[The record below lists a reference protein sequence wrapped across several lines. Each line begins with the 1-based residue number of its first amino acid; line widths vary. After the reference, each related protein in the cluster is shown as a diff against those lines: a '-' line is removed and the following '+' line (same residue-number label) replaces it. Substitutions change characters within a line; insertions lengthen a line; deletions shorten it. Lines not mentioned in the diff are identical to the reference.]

1 MFPLRDNIQSR
12 YTPYAARI
20 IIGLNTLVYLFG
32 LTLPKQE
39 MVKIFYLLGV
49 VPGRYA
55 HPAWAEWMGYPETG
69 FMPFIT
75 HMFLHSGFLHF
86 ISNMWILWVFADN
99 VEDVMGPFRFAVFY
113 ILCGLVALVGHM
125 IFNLHSAVPVIG
137 ASGAIAGVMGAY
149 LILYPRAKVLTLVP
163 IFIFPFFFDL
173 PALLFLGLWFFI
185 QIFSG
190 LASSVS
196 SQGVSGVAWWA
207 HAFGFIAGFALLP
220 IFRNKKRCP
229 DCAQKFF
236 KDNDDFFFD

>member
-69 FMPFIT
+69 FIPFIT

-113 ILCGLVALVGHM
+113 ILCGLVALGGHM

-149 LILYPRAKVLTLVP
+149 MLLYPRAKVLTLVP

-173 PALLFLGLWFFI
+173 PAIMFLGLWFFI

-196 SQGVSGVAWWA
+196 SQSVSGVAWWA
-207 HAFGFIAGFALLP
+207 HAFGFLAGFALLFV
-220 IFRNKKRCP
+220 FRNKKRCP
-229 DCAQKFF
+229 ECPQKFF
-236 KDNDDFFFD
+236 DDDDFFFG